1 MDKHEQKLDRMR
13 PGKRWAF
20 TGSKKSN
27 TIGFII
33 GFLLIA
39 AYIAYTGWGFVQN
52 VKEQKAAGNAA
63 PQVESSEPAPVN
75 E

>member
-1 MDKHEQKLDRMR
+1 MDKHEQKLDRLR

-27 TIGFII
+27 VIGFAI
-33 GFLLIA
+33 GILLIA

-52 VKEQKAAGNAA
+52 VNEQKAAANAA
-63 PQVESSEPAPVN
+63 PHVENSESAPAQ